1 MYEVEAIS
9 WIRLFTVLGVLLLIT
24 FVFNTLMR
32 KYLNVEE
39 KKIFSPN
46 HVNELHKKI
55 DWILRGLFMV
65 LIILITSI
73 GIYRYNSEGLWG
85 FTSPIL
91 LIVFILVSE
100 CTRAFMEWKYSTN
113 RKAYIFTLS
122 QLFFLIVV
130 YWIAFEISFTWILQ

>member
-46 HVNELHKKI
+46 HVNKLHKKI

-100 CTRAFMEWKYSTN
+100 CTRAFMEWKYLTN